1 MKTSQFKNTAR
12 LLFLLGSLSGSVA
25 NAGPVN
31 INTASAE
38 VLAENIVGVG
48 PVLADQI
55 IAYRLAIGGFSH
67 VDELLEVSGIGEKT
81 IQNNIENIM
90 IDGKLPQN

>member
-1 MKTSQFKNTAR
+1 MKTFRFKKTAK
-12 LLFLLGSLSGSVA
+12 LLVLLGTCYGSVA
-25 NAGPVN
+25 TAGPVN

-48 PVLADQI
+48 PILADQI

-67 VDELLEVSGIGEKT
+67 VDELLEVPGIGEKT
-81 IQNNIENIM
+81 LKNNIENIV

>member
-1 MKTSQFKNTAR
+1 MKTSQFKNTVR

-48 PVLADQI
+48 PILADQI
-55 IAYRLAIGGFSH
+55 IAYRLAIGGFFH
-67 VDELLEVSGIGEKT
+67 VYEFIEGSRNGGKNLP
-81 IQNNIENIM
+81 NNIQKNAV
-90 IDGKLPQN
+90 DGKLSPN

>member
-1 MKTSQFKNTAR
+1 MKTSQFKNTAK
-12 LLFLLGSLSGSVA
+12 LLFLFGSLSGSLA
-25 NAGPVN
+25 TAGPVN

-67 VDELLEVSGIGEKT
+67 VDELLEVPGIGEKT
-81 IQNNIENIM
+81 IQNNIENIV

>member
-1 MKTSQFKNTAR
+1 MKKSQFKTNAK
-12 LLFLLGSLSGSVA
+12 LLFLLGTLFGSVA
-25 NAGPVN
+25 TAGPVN

-55 IAYRLAIGGFSH
+55 IVYRLAIGGFSH
-67 VDELLEVSGIGEKT
+67 VDELLEVPGIGEKT
-81 IQNNIENIM
+81 LQNNIENIV